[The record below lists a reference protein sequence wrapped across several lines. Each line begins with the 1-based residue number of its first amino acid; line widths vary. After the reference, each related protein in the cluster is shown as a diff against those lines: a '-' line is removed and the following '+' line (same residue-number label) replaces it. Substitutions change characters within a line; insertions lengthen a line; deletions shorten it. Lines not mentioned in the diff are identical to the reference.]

1 MKTKKFDCVEMKNEI
16 QAQLYSDYLAGED
29 KYESYVQFIEERTKK
44 SAWAQQMTR
53 RFKRADAQ
61 NR

>member
-1 MKTKKFDCVEMKNEI
+1 MKNDI
-16 QAQLYSDYLAGED
+16 QAKLYDEYTANKD
-29 KYESYVQFIEERTKK
+29 QYESYVQFIEERTKK